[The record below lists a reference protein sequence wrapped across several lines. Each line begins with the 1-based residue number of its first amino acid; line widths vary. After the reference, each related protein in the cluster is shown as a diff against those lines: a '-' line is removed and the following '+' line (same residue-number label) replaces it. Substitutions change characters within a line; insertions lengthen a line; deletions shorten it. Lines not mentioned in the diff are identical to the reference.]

1 MNEKNTTTISK
12 MKTKIGNEKKVK
24 KTDSSPSTSA

>member
-12 MKTKIGNEKKVK
+12 MKTKIGNEKMYK
-24 KTDSSPSTSA
+24 KSTRAHPG